1 MNILIEGW
9 RGINHSFSLVN
20 QWQILELSKSCDM
33 FFNDVAFASE
43 KWSNKKNFSGLEK
56 NLLNFINSIPNPQK
70 NQMHDITYRISFPFN
85 FNNQFKSKILFVF
98 GNCAHKVLPES
109 NYING
114 IPDKLKNNKDFF
126 IHTPSN
132 WCKEG
137 FLNAGIK
144 DDQIVVIPH
153 GVNEKT
159 FHVVSEEEKIKIRKE
174 YGIEKDAFILTNIGA
189 MTENKGVEILIAAY
203 GILKKKIDNLKLIL
217 KDQSNLFEIKT
228 DYLFDKLRNSKFNK
242 KYNLIN
248 EKMMRDIKIIS
259 KNLNLKE
266 IKNLYSITDCYV
278 SPYRAEGFNLT
289 PLEAAAC
296 GSQIVITKGGCT
308 DDYYNPCL
316 GFQIESSEKKVD
328 DKYFL
333 MPNID
338 SLVNILEE
346 KVINK
351 PDNSKMER
359 SNYVVKNFSWDKVV
373 SKLKEEFDNKL
384 K

>member
-1 MNILIEGW
+1 MI
-9 RGINHSFSLVN
+9 
-20 QWQILELSKSCDM
+20 
-33 FFNDVAFASE
+33 A
-43 KWSNKKNFSGLEK
+43 
-56 NLLNFINSIPNPQK
+56 
-70 NQMHDITYRISFPFN
+70 FN
-85 FNNQFKSKILFVF
+85 F
-98 GNCAHKVLPES
+98 
-109 NYING
+109 
-114 IPDKLKNNKDFF
+114 DFNF
-126 IHTPSN
+126 
-132 WCKEG
+132 
-137 FLNAGIK
+137 F
-144 DDQIVVIPH
+144 
-153 GVNEKT
+153 
-159 FHVVSEEEKIKIRKE
+159 
-174 YGIEKDAFILTNIGA
+174 
-189 MTENKGVEILIAAY
+189 LIAHWF
-203 GILKKKIDNLKLIL
+203 
-217 KDQSNLFEIKT
+217 NLFEIKT
-228 DYLFDKLRNSKFNK
+228 DYLFDKLRNSEFNK

-266 IKNLYSITDCYV
+266 IKDLYSITDCYV

-316 GFQIESSEKKVD
+316 GFQIESREKKVD

-333 MPNID
+333 VPNMD
-338 SLVNILEE
+338 SLINILEE

-373 SKLKEEFDNKL
+373 SKLKEEFRNKL